1 VQGGG
6 QALMENI
13 AYDASGQLVS
23 GSFMDYAQPR
33 ADDFCTFTLGEDEVP
48 TKTKALRVKALAN

>member
-1 VQGGG
+1 
-6 QALMENI
+6 MENI